1 MEVFADYR
9 DCVRGER
16 RAHCAIDNH
25 EHAHSHDADFP
36 SLFWSP
42 LAKYSSISSSG
53 SMAYG

>member
-1 MEVFADYR
+1 MEVLADYR

-53 SMAYG
+53 SMVYG